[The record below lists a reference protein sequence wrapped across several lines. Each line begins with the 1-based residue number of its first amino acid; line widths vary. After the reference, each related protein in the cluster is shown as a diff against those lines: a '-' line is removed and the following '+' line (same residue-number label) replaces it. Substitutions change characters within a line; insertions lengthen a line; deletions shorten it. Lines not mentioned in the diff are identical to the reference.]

1 MLWFLLLLFAGS
13 GCAALIYEIIWFQ
26 LLELIIGSSGVSLG
40 VLLATYMGGLCLG
53 SLAYAR
59 VVRDNHR
66 PLRIYAVIELGI
78 GICGLAVL
86 FGLPVLDTL
95 YAAHAG
101 HGLAGILMRG
111 LLCAICLLAPTVL
124 MGASLPALARQWEAT
139 PQGVSRLGFLYGAN
153 TAGAVAGCVLA
164 GFYLLRVHDMYV
176 AGYIAAALNIL
187 VAASALAASYG
198 SRMTGA
204 VTSTPARAMQMRAIY
219 VVIALSGFCA
229 LSAEVVWTRL
239 LSLML
244 GATVYAFS
252 IILAVFLTGLG
263 IGSAA
268 GSYLART
275 RVSARMALGVCQA
288 FLAAAVTAGGI
299 LLARSLPY
307 WPMPTAIEPWVTFRS
322 DLLRA
327 ACAVFPAACLWG
339 ASFPLALAAAA
350 RPGEDSGRLAGSIY
364 AANTAGAIAGALGF
378 SLVLIPSIGT
388 RNSERALVAICA
400 IAALIALARLAR
412 WIPAVVVAG
421 VAVVLAWTVPPVP
434 WQVFAYGRELTIS
447 TYDRYPLYV
456 GEGMNAT
463 VAVTRDRDQ
472 QAQYFHIS
480 GKTEAS
486 SLPQDMRV
494 ERMLGHL
501 PALFDENP
509 RSVLVVGF
517 GAGVTAG
524 TFIVHPEIQ
533 RIVICE
539 LEPLVPRAV
548 GPYFAKQNHNVATDR
563 RTEIVFDDARHF
575 VLTTPDRFDIITSD
589 PIHPWV
595 KGAATLYSKE
605 YFQMVKH
612 HLKPGGVVTQW
623 VPLYQSDLDTV
634 KSEVATFASV
644 FPNTT
649 IWSNDIAGDGY
660 DMVLVGQNGP
670 VRIDLDRW
678 EQRLTRPDYARV
690 RDSLSEVGFRSA
702 IDLLSTYAG
711 RAPDLTAWLRDAQI
725 NHDRD
730 LRLQYLAGLA
740 MPNNSAS
747 YILYDMLRYRHIPPE
762 LFSGSEQRLQQLRGL
777 LAQSR

>member
-1 MLWFLLLLFAGS
+1 LFAAS
-13 GCAALIYEIIWFQ
+13 GCAALIYEVIWFQ

-53 SLAYAR
+53 SLAYAL

-66 PLRIYAVIELGI
+66 PLRVYAVIELGI
-78 GICGLAVL
+78 GICGLAIL
-86 FGLPVLDTL
+86 FGLPVLDNV

-101 HGLAGILMRG
+101 HGPAGILMRG

-153 TAGAVAGCVLA
+153 TVGAVGGCMLA
-164 GFYLLRVHDMYV
+164 GFYLLRLHDMYV
-176 AGYIAAALNIL
+176 AGYVAAALNFAVATVA
-187 VAASALAASYG
+187 VAASYASPVAG
-198 SRMTGA
+198 GVPRMH
-204 VTSTPARAMQMRAIY
+204 ARSAEMRPVY
-219 VVIALSGFCA
+219 LVIALSGFCA
-229 LSAEVVWTRL
+229 LGAEVVWTRL

-263 IGSAA
+263 LGSAL

-275 RVSARMALGVCQA
+275 RVPARVALGACQA
-288 FLAAAVTAGGI
+288 LLAAAVTAGGI

-307 WPMPTAIEPWVTFRS
+307 WPMPTAIEPWPTFRT

-327 ACAVFPAACLWG
+327 ACAVFPSACLWG

-350 RPGEDSGRLAGSIY
+350 RPDDDPGRLAGSIY
-364 AANTAGAIAGALGF
+364 AANTAGAIAGALSF
-378 SLVLIPSIGT
+378 SLLSIPSIGT
-388 RNSERALVAICA
+388 RNSERALVALCA
-400 IAALIALARLAR
+400 VAATIALARLGR
-412 WIPAVVVAG
+412 WIPAVAVTA
-421 VAVVLAWTVPPVP
+421 VAVVLAWIIPAVP

-447 TYDRYPLYV
+447 TYDRYPLFV
-456 GEGMNAT
+456 GEGMNAS
-463 VAVTRDRDQ
+463 VAVSRDRGQ
-472 QAQYFHIS
+472 ETQYFHIS

-501 PALFDENP
+501 PALFYESP

-517 GAGVTAG
+517 GAGITAG
-524 TFIVHPEIQ
+524 TFVVHPEIQ

-548 GPYFAKQNHNVATDR
+548 GPYFNKQNHNVAGDR
-563 RTEIVFDDARHF
+563 RTQIVFDDARHF
-575 VLTTPDRFDIITSD
+575 VLTMPDRFDIITSD

-605 YFQMVKH
+605 YFEMVKR
-612 HLKPGGVVTQW
+612 HLTPGGVVTQW

-634 KSEVATFASV
+634 KSEVATFAQV

-670 VRIDLDRW
+670 MRIDLDRW
-678 EQRLTRPDYARV
+678 EQRLARPDYAPV
-690 RDSLSEVGFRSA
+690 RDSLREVGFRSA
-702 IDLLSTYAG
+702 VDLLSTYAG
-711 RAPDLTAWLRDAQI
+711 QAPDLAAWLRNGQI

-740 MPNNSAS
+740 MPNNAAS
-747 YILYDMLRYRHIPPE
+747 YILYDMLRYRRIPPE
-762 LFSGSEQRLQQLRGL
+762 LFSGSEQRLQQFRGL

>member
-1 MLWFLLLLFAGS
+1 MLWFLLLLFAAS

-40 VLLATYMGGLCLG
+40 VLLATYMGGMCLG
-53 SLAYAR
+53 SLLYAR
-59 VVRDNHR
+59 VIRPNHR
-66 PLRIYAVIELGI
+66 PLRIFAVIELGI
-78 GICGLAVL
+78 GICGRAVL
-86 FGLPVLDTL
+86 FGLPVLDRV

-101 HGLAGILMRG
+101 HGLTGILMRG

-124 MGASLPALARQWEAT
+124 MGSSLPALARQWEAT
-139 PQGVSRLGFLYGAN
+139 PLGISRLGFLYGAN

-164 GFYLLRVHDMYV
+164 GFYLLRVHDMHV
-176 AGYIAAALNIL
+176 AGY
-187 VAASALAASYG
+187 VAAVLNFGVAAFAMAGSSASPEAS
-198 SRMTGA
+198 A
-204 VTSTPARAMQMRAIY
+204 VTSPARPTQMRAVC

-229 LSAEVVWTRL
+229 LGAEVVWTRL

-263 IGSAA
+263 LGSAA

-275 RVSARMALGVCQA
+275 RLSARIGLGACQA

-307 WPMPTAIEPWVTFRS
+307 WPMPTAIEPWPTFRS

-388 RNSERALVAICA
+388 RNSERVLVAFCA
-400 IAALIALARLAR
+400 IAACIALARLAHR
-412 WIPAVVVAG
+412 IPAVVVAG
-421 VAVVLAWTVPPVP
+421 IAVVLAWILPPVP

-509 RSVLVVGF
+509 RSALVVGF

-524 TFIVHPEIQ
+524 TFVVHPEIQ
-533 RIVICE
+533 KIVICE

-548 GPYFAKQNHNVATDR
+548 GPYFTKQNHNVANDR
-563 RTEIVFDDARHF
+563 RTQIVFDDARHF
-575 VLTTPDRFDIITSD
+575 VLTTPDHFDVITSD

-605 YFQMVKH
+605 YFEMVKR
-612 HLKPGGVVTQW
+612 HLAPGGVVTQW

-634 KSEVATFASV
+634 KSEVATFAQV

-678 EQRLTRPDYARV
+678 EERLARPDYARV

-725 NHDRD
+725 NHDRN

-740 MPNNSAS
+740 MPNNAAS
-747 YILYDMLRYRHIPPE
+747 YILYDMLRYRHIPPD
-762 LFSGSEQRLQQLRGL
+762 LFSGSEQRLQQFRGL

>member
-1 MLWFLLLLFAGS
+1 VLWFLLLLFAAS

-40 VLLATYMGGLCLG
+40 VLLATYMGGMCLG

-66 PLRIYAVIELGI
+66 PLRIYAVIESGI

-86 FGLPVLDTL
+86 FGLPVLDRV
-95 YAAHAG
+95 YASHAG
-101 HGLAGILMRG
+101 QGLAGILMRG

-139 PQGVSRLGFLYGAN
+139 PQGVSRLGFLYAAN
-153 TAGAVAGCVLA
+153 TAGAVGGCVLA

-176 AGYIAAALNIL
+176 AGYVAAAINFL
-187 VAASALAASYG
+187 VAAAALAASFASPAAG
-198 SRMTGA
+198 RMTR
-204 VTSTPARAMQMRAIY
+204 TPTRSTEIRPVY

-229 LSAEVVWTRL
+229 LGAEVVWTRL

-263 IGSAA
+263 FGSAF

-275 RVSARMALGVCQA
+275 RVSARIALGACQA
-288 FLAAAVTAGGI
+288 LLAAALTIGAI

-307 WPMPTAIEPWVTFRS
+307 WPMPTAIEPWPTFRT

-350 RPGEDSGRLAGSIY
+350 RPGDDSGRLAGSIY

-378 SLVLIPSIGT
+378 SLLLIPSIGT
-388 RNSERALVAICA
+388 RNSERFLVAVCA
-400 IAALIALARLAR
+400 LAALIALARLGR
-412 WIPAVVVAG
+412 WVPAASVVGA
-421 VAVVLAWTVPPVP
+421 AVLLAWVLPPVP

-463 VAVTRDRDQ
+463 VAVSRDRDQ

-509 RSVLVVGF
+509 RSALVVGF

-524 TFIVHPEIQ
+524 TFVVHPEIQ

-539 LEPLVPRAV
+539 LEPLVPHAV
-548 GPYFAKQNHNVATDR
+548 GPYFTKQNHDVAHDP
-563 RTEIVFDDARHF
+563 RTQIFFDDARHF
-575 VLTTPDRFDIITSD
+575 VLTTHDRFDIITSD

-605 YFQMVKH
+605 YFEMVKR
-612 HLKPGGVVTQW
+612 HLTPGGVVTQW

-634 KSEVATFASV
+634 KSEVATFAQV

-678 EQRLTRPDYARV
+678 EQRLARPDYARV
-690 RDSLSEVGFRSA
+690 RDSLREVGFRSA

-711 RAPDLTAWLRDAQI
+711 QAPDLRAWLRDGQI

-740 MPNNSAS
+740 MPNNAAS
-747 YILYDMLRYRHIPPE
+747 YILYDMLRYRRIPPE
-762 LFSGSEQRLQQLRGL
+762 LFSGSEQRLQQFRGL
-777 LAQSR
+777 LAESR

>member
-1 MLWFLLLLFAGS
+1 MLWFLLLLFAAS
-13 GCAALIYEIIWFQ
+13 GCAALIYEVIWFQ

-40 VLLATYMGGLCLG
+40 VLLATYMGGMCLG
-53 SLAYAR
+53 SLVYAR
-59 VVRDNHR
+59 VIRGNHR

-78 GICGLAVL
+78 GVCGIAVL

-101 HGLAGILMRG
+101 HGLTGILIRG

-139 PQGVSRLGFLYGAN
+139 PQGISRLGFLYGAN

-164 GFYLLRVHDMYV
+164 GFYLLRVHDMYN
-176 AGYIAAALNIL
+176 AGYVAAALNL
-187 VAASALAASYG
+187 VVAALALAGSIASQAAG
-198 SRMTGA
+198 ALTSR
-204 VTSTPARAMQMRAIY
+204 ARATHIRAVY

-229 LSAEVVWTRL
+229 LGAEVVWTRL

-263 IGSAA
+263 LGSAA

-275 RVSARMALGVCQA
+275 RVSARIALGVCQA
-288 FLAAAVTAGGI
+288 LLAAAVTLGAI

-307 WPMPTAIEPWVTFRS
+307 WPMPTAIEPWPTFRN

-327 ACAVFPAACLWG
+327 AYAIFPAACLWG

-350 RPGEDSGRLAGSIY
+350 CPGEDSGRLAGSIY

-378 SLVLIPSIGT
+378 SLVLIPAIGT
-388 RNSERALVAICA
+388 QNSERALVALCA
-400 IAALIALARLAR
+400 VAALIALAR

-421 VAVVLAWTVPPVP
+421 LATVLAWTVPPIP

-524 TFIVHPEIQ
+524 TFVVHPEIQ

-548 GPYFAKQNHNVATDR
+548 GPYFAKQNHNVAADH
-563 RTEIVFDDARHF
+563 RTQIVFDDARHF
-575 VLTTPDRFDIITSD
+575 VLTTPDHFDIITSD

-605 YFQMVKH
+605 YFEMVKH
-612 HLKPGGVVTQW
+612 HLTPGGVVTQW

-634 KSEVATFASV
+634 KSEVATFAQV

-649 IWSNDIAGDGY
+649 IWSNDIGGDGY

-678 EQRLTRPDYARV
+678 EQRLARPDYARV

-711 RAPDLTAWLRDAQI
+711 RTRDLPSWLRGAQI

-762 LFSGSEQRLQQLRGL
+762 LFSGSEQRLQQFRGL